1 MERRK
6 TIWDFMCEHPFI
18 TAIMF
23 SSLCETIRW
32 MRKPPGLYIHK
43 EDSHEDEPEVIS
55 SEEAPDDLKDAGNTE
70 ENTAEEPKEDN

>member
-1 MERRK
+1 
-6 TIWDFMCEHPFI
+6 
-18 TAIMF
+18 
-23 SSLCETIRW
+23 

-70 ENTAEEPKEDN
+70 ENTTEEPKEDN